1 MKKVAILTIN
11 DYSNYGNRLQNY
23 ATQEVLKSL
32 GFSVE
37 TLVNTNGINNDK
49 EIETKSNNKRSKL
62 QKLKNM
68 SIKGIVLKIAF
79 RFWKIFNKN
88 KIDRY
93 GEKRLQTFKLFTK
106 DFIQE
111 TKFSISDDNIS
122 KELLDQYDFFIT
134 GSDQVWNPYFR
145 YGSSIDFLT
154 FAPKNKRV
162 AYAPSFGITD
172 IPSQYVGNYQVWLSE
187 MSSLSIRE
195 KAGKEI
201 IKKLT
206 GRESEVLVDPTLML
220 TKEKWL
226 SIAKPSPNKPTKNY
240 ILTYFFGGVSEEIRN
255 RIKKISKENN
265 LEIVNLADITDLET
279 FIAGPS
285 EFLDYINSASLFCT
299 NSFHGCVFSILMQ
312 IPFIAFQREGNIPS
326 MNSRIE
332 TLLSTFNL
340 QSRFSTNVLTN
351 EQVFAKDY
359 SHIDLIIE
367 SEREKAINYLKRAML
382 LDSKINSTM
391 INA

>member
-1 MKKVAILTIN
+1 
-11 DYSNYGNRLQNY
+11 
-23 ATQEVLKSL
+23 
-32 GFSVE
+32 
-37 TLVNTNGINNDK
+37 
-49 EIETKSNNKRSKL
+49 
-62 QKLKNM
+62 
-68 SIKGIVLKIAF
+68 
-79 RFWKIFNKN
+79 
-88 KIDRY
+88 
-93 GEKRLQTFKLFTK
+93 FTK